1 MSRRWYRH
9 DDRLVFVGWDRQ
21 LQQFFLNTVELCKV
35 CEGLGEDPMTEVPC
49 AACMGEGVQQSPE
62 GERRI
67 PASTLDEIAA
77 ELTKQHVPF
86 PDNVRADLENDKRT
100 NAGDLVHEY
109 D

>member
-9 DDRLVFVGWDRQ
+9 EDRMVFVGWDRQ
-21 LQQFFLNTVELCKV
+21 LQQFFLNTVALCQA

-49 AACMGEGVQQSPE
+49 ADCMGEGVQRTPE
-62 GERRI
+62 SENPR
-67 PASTLDEIAA
+67 PAKTLDAIAA
-77 ELTKQHVPF
+77 ELARQKLPF
-86 PDNVRADLENDKRT
+86 PDNVRADLENDQRT

>member
-9 DDRLVFVGWDRQ
+9 GDRMVFVGWDRQ
-21 LQQFFLNTVELCKV
+21 LQQFFLNTVNLCSV

-49 AACMGEGVQQSPE
+49 AACMGEGIEPSSSGDQRSP
-62 GERRI
+62 
-67 PASTLDEIAA
+67 AQTLDEIAT
-77 ELTKQHVPF
+77 ELSNQQLPF
-86 PDNVRADLENDKRT
+86 PDNVRADLEEDRRT